1 MFLKFV
7 KIGEMKTNTYVQMA
21 QRKLKKR
28 RIYVKENLL
37 RVFTES
43 WHHRIARLERTS
55 GDHPVNI
62 PAKIGSLE

>member
-1 MFLKFV
+1 V

-43 WHHRIARLERTS
+43 WHHRIAKVGKALWRLPS
-55 GDHPVNI
+55 QYPC
-62 PAKIGSLE
+62 